1 MATFCLIKEQAD
13 KFRQAL
19 RSGAINPVTLSLMT
33 SNERRAELAKY
44 VGKENAQQVNALFES
59 KLLLKN
65 QQAGMISWAK
75 AVMGV
80 TKSRRQEMID
90 KIERMQNILDPKDDN
105 FLQDLASTRLKI
117 DVTKEEAKNIADL
130 SRAITE
136 KKAKADE
143 NGKFPSEEDRLA
155 FGAAKVAL
163 EEYVNELKLQAGK
176 TGILEDP
183 IGKVLG
189 LPIELASLSKS
200 LLASLDNSFFGRQ
213 GIKVLT
219 NQKTWK
225 IWTDNFMKSWDD
237 IQKELRG
244 IDAIALIRADI
255 YSRPNA
261 MNGKYRAM
269 NLGLEALNEEAY
281 PSSLPEKIPA
291 LGRLFKASQSAYNG
305 AALKMRADLADYYI
319 NLAEGM
325 GINMS
330 NPQEAQ
336 PIGTIIGSMT
346 GKGRL
351 PVSQGTAEAL
361 NVLLFSPKFL
371 KANFDSL
378 TAHMFDKK
386 MTPFA
391 RKLAG
396 ENLLRMVIT
405 YASILMVANL
415 LDPDSVEEDPRSP
428 NFGKLKIWGN
438 WVDITGGMGQL
449 ITLAS
454 RLLPTRHNGKWG
466 LWTKNRAGVYKELGS
481 ENFGG
486 QDAMDVLVSFLEGKL
501 SPAAKTVTTIWRQQD
516 FQGNKP
522 TPESIVT
529 STLIPIP
536 AQNIPQMAN
545 SPESSFV
552 IGSVMLDLLGFSTS
566 SSIQPNTVSKALPVD
581 KNIPDKDVLDYVAVY
596 ADAMNQN
603 PEKVFSSIF
612 SGQMVIQDEE
622 GIVKI
627 IAMPEDEKT
636 PEDMTRVRV
645 DLTVPEELG
654 GKIERDNMKIVAVGK
669 YNRYSSIEKILI
681 AAVTDNKVSQSEAA
695 RLIKLYKDGE
705 VTEKEI
711 KEIYE

>member
-1 MATFCLIKEQAD
+1 MATFCLIKQQAD
-13 KFRQAL
+13 NFRQAL
-19 RSGAINPVTLSLMT
+19 RGGAIDPTLLALMT
-33 SNERRAELAKY
+33 SAERRAELAKY
-44 VGKENAQQVNALFES
+44 VGRENAQQVNALFES

-65 QQAGMISWAK
+65 QQAGMIAWAR

-80 TKSRRQEMID
+80 TKSRKQEMID
-90 KIERMQNILDPKDDN
+90 KIERMQNILDPKDNN

-117 DVTKEEAKNIADL
+117 DVTQEEAKNIADL
-130 SRAITE
+130 SRNITE

-143 NGKFPSEEDRLA
+143 NGKFPNEDDRLA
-155 FGAAKVAL
+155 YGASKVAL

-176 TGILEDP
+176 TGVFEDP
-183 IGKVLG
+183 IGKVKQ
-189 LPIELASLSKS
+189 LPLDIASFAKS
-200 LLASLDNSFFGRQ
+200 ALASLDNSFFGRQ
-213 GIKVLT
+213 GIKVLA

-225 IWTDNFMKSWDD
+225 IWTSNFMKSWDD

-244 IDAIALIRADI
+244 IDAMTLIRADI

-319 NLAEGM
+319 NLAEGA
-325 GINMS
+325 GINM
-330 NPQEAQ
+330 NDPKQAQ

-361 NVLLFSPKFL
+361 NVLFFSPKFL
-371 KANFDSL
+371 KANIDSL
-378 TAHMFDKK
+378 TAHIFDKS

-391 RKLAG
+391 KKLAA

-405 YASILMVANL
+405 YASIFMVANL

-428 NFGKLKIWGN
+428 NFGKLKLWGN
-438 WVDITGGMGQL
+438 WVDITGGMGQ
-449 ITLAS
+449 IVTLVS
-454 RLLPTRHNGKWG
+454 RLIPTTHEGKWG
-466 LWTKNRAGVYKELGS
+466 FWTKNRAGVYKELGA
-481 ENFGG
+481 EDFGG

-501 SPAAKTVTTIWRQQD
+501 SPAAKTVSTIWRQQD

-522 TPESIVT
+522 TPESIAK
-529 STLIPIP
+529 SLFIPIP
-536 AQNIPQMAN
+536 AQNIPQLAE

-581 KNIPDKDVLDYVAVY
+581 KNMPEKDILDYVAVY
-596 ADAMNQN
+596 SDAMNQN
-603 PEKVFSSIF
+603 PEKVFTSIF
-612 SGQMVIQDEE
+612 SGQMVIQEEE

-627 IAMPEDEKT
+627 IAMPKDEKT
-636 PEDMTRVRV
+636 PEDTTKVRV
-645 DLTVPEELG
+645 DLIVPEELG
-654 GKIERDNMKIVAVGK
+654 GKIERDNMKIVATGK

-681 AAVTDNKVSQSEAA
+681 AAVTDKKVSQSEAA
-695 RLIKLYKDGE
+695 RLIKLYKADE
-705 VTEKEI
+705 ITEKEI
-711 KEIYE
+711 KEMYE